1 MKLISFAVPCY
12 NSEAYMRKCI
22 DSLLKA
28 GEDAEILIVLDGS
41 VKDNTAAIADEYEAK
56 YPTICR
62 AIHQQNKG
70 HGGACN
76 AGMQNATGEYFKVVD
91 SDDWLDENALAEY
104 MKLLRGL
111 RGQVDLFIT
120 NYVYEKQ
127 GRKNKMVMRF
137 HDICPAGRL
146 FAWKDVRTYRVGE
159 VLTMH
164 TMTYRTQLLRDC
176 GLVLPEHTFYVDN
189 IYAYLPLAF
198 VKTLYYADLDLY
210 RYFIGRTDQSVNQ
223 EIMVKRQD
231 QQMRVM
237 RAMIEGC
244 HVDALQDERL
254 KRYLARDL
262 EMIMTITSV
271 VMIVDGGEA
280 ALKKKDEI
288 WALLREKNPEADRRI
303 RRGILGFCCSSRNPL
318 LMKFTMF
325 VYILCQRI
333 YGFN

>member
-12 NSEAYMRKCI
+12 NSEAYMRNCI

-28 GEDAEILIVLDGS
+28 GEDAEILIVNDGS
-41 VKDNTAAIADEYEAK
+41 AKDNTAAIADEYEAK

-91 SDDWLDENALAEY
+91 SDDWLDEKALAEY

-137 HDICPAGRL
+137 HDICPADRL
-146 FAWKDVRTYRVGE
+146 FAWKDVRTYRIGE

-189 IYAYLPLAF
+189 IYAYLPLEF

-244 HVDALQDERL
+244 HVDSLTDERL

-262 EMIMTITSV
+262 EMIMTITSI

-303 RRGILGFCCSSRNPL
+303 RRGIMGFCCSSRNPL

-325 VYILCQRI
+325 VYMLCQRI

>member
-12 NSEAYMRKCI
+12 NSEAYMRNCI
-22 DSLLKA
+22 ESLLKA
-28 GEDAEILIVLDGS
+28 GEDAEILIVNDGS
-41 VKDNTAAIADEYEAK
+41 TKDNTAAIADEYQAK

-76 AGMQNATGEYFKVVD
+76 AGIEHASAEYFKVVD
-91 SDDWLDENALAEY
+91 SDDWLDEAALKEY
-104 MKLLRGL
+104 MILLKKL
-111 RGQVDLFIT
+111 RGQVDLLVT

-137 HDICPAGRL
+137 HDICPKDKL
-146 FAWKDVRTYRVGE
+146 FGWEEIRTFRVGE

-164 TMTYRTQLLRDC
+164 TMTYRTQVLRDS
-176 GLVLPEHTFYVDN
+176 GVVLPEHTFYVDN
-189 IYAYLPLAF
+189 IYAYLPLPF

-244 HVDALQDERL
+244 QVDKLPSKGLQ
-254 KRYLARDL
+254 RYMARDL
-262 EMIMTITSV
+262 EMIMAITSI
-271 VMIVDGGEA
+271 VMIVDGGKEA
-280 ALKKKDEI
+280 LQKKKDI
-288 WALLREKNPEADRRI
+288 WALLRECNPEADKRI
-303 RRGILGFCCSSRNPL
+303 RRGIMGFCCSSPNPL
-318 LMKFTMF
+318 LMKLSKSIYM
-325 VYILCQRI
+325 LCQRI

>member
-12 NSEAYMRKCI
+12 NSEAYMRTCI
-22 DSLLKA
+22 ESLLKA
-28 GEDAEILIVLDGS
+28 GEDAEILIVNDGS
-41 VKDNTAAIADEYEAK
+41 TKDNTAAIADEYQAK

-91 SDDWLDENALAEY
+91 SDDWLNEEALKEY
-104 MKLLRGL
+104 MILLKKL
-111 RGQVDLFIT
+111 RGQVDLLVT

-137 HDICPAGRL
+137 HDICPKDRL
-146 FAWKDVRTYRVGE
+146 FGWDEIRTFRVGE

-164 TMTYRTQLLRDC
+164 TMTYRTQVLRDC
-176 GLVLPEHTFYVDN
+176 GVVLPEHTFYVDN
-189 IYAYLPLAF
+189 IYAYLPLPY
-198 VKTLYYADLDLY
+198 VRNLYYADLDLY
-210 RYFIGRTDQSVNQ
+210 RYYIGRTDQSVNQ

-244 HVDALQDERL
+244 EVDKLPCKGLR
-254 KRYLARDL
+254 RYMARDL
-262 EMIMTITSV
+262 EMIMAITSV
-271 VMIVDGGEA
+271 VMIIDGGREA
-280 ALKKKDEI
+280 LQKKADI
-288 WALLREKNPEADRRI
+288 WKLLREKNPEADRRI
-303 RRGILGFCCSSRNPL
+303 RRGIMGFCCSSSNPFF
-318 LMKFTMF
+318 MKLTKFI
-325 VYILCQRI
+325 YLLCQRI